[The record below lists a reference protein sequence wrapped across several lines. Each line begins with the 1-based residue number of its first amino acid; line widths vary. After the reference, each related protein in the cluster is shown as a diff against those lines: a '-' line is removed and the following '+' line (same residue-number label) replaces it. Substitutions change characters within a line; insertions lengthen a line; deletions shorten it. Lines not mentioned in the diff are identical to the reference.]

1 MREVRRSALVSYTA
15 LQMFDLV
22 ADVER
27 YPEFLPWCSG
37 ASVIEREGEHVIARL
52 ALARGRTRAEFT
64 TRNRLVTGEF
74 LEMHLVEGPFTM
86 LDGRWDFRQIGG
98 SGSRVELLMRFE
110 TRSSLAGLLLGP
122 TFESI
127 CNQLVDAFVRRAR
140 SVYV

>member
-1 MREVRRSALVSYTA
+1 MREVRRSALVPYSA

-27 YPEFLPWCSG
+27 YPEFLPWCSR
-37 ASVIEREGEHVIARL
+37 AEVLERHGEHVVARL
-52 ALARGRTRAEFT
+52 SLARGRTEAQFT

-74 LEMHLVEGPFTM
+74 LEMRLLEGPFTS
-86 LDGRWDFRQIGG
+86 LDGRWDFRPIARA
-98 SGSRVELLMRFE
+98 GSRVELAMRFE

-127 CNQLVDAFVRRAR
+127 CNQLVDAFGHRAR
-140 SVYV
+140 VIYG

>member
-1 MREVRRSALVSYTA
+1 MREVRRSALVRYTA

-37 ASVIEREGEHVIARL
+37 AAVLEREGEHVLARL
-52 ALARGRTRAEFT
+52 ALSRSGGTAEFT

-74 LEMHLVEGPFTM
+74 LEMHLVDGPFTM
-86 LDGRWDFRQIGG
+86 LDGRWDFRPIAEA
-98 SGSRVELLMRFE
+98 GSRVELLMRFE
-110 TRSSLAGLLLGP
+110 TRSSIAGLLLGP

-140 SVYV
+140 EVYG